1 MVKTRQ
7 KNFRAFIFVEG
18 EAQEIIAYIDKNLGL
33 LQSLLLVFTFDLNH
47 NYAELLEYLKQKQL
61 RFVLANS
68 IENLGLDT
76 KAQDIGKLESKNVE
90 SKAESKKIE
99 SKTQANTLVLN
110 RTIRSGEEIIA
121 KGDLTIFGRINSG
134 AHIQSGGNLQIFGTI
149 SGNVFCDGEY
159 MILGEVSEGNVLF
172 GGEIV
177 DKELLKY
184 PRNKVYRKNDSIVV
198 EGL

>member
-61 RFVLANS
+61 KFVLANS

-76 KAQDIGKLESKNVE
+76 KAQDIEKLESKNV
-90 SKAESKKIE
+90 ESKKIE

-184 PRNKVYRKNDSIVV
+184 PHNKVYRKNDSIVV